1 MTMLAIK
8 LRRDLWS
15 ARTQAITIALVM
27 ASGLAA
33 FGASLSTYQ
42 SLRSMQADYYDRARF
57 AQVFATARRAPAQV
71 EQALLALPGVADAQ
85 ASLAYDV
92 MLIRDDVLEPMT
104 ARIHALPAQGAPRM
118 NRLTLVA
125 GRWLDPATSREVL
138 VNQSFAR
145 ARGLAPGDHV
155 DMLLNG
161 RRERLTIAGLVLSP
175 EYVLAVHPSG
185 GDDRSFGIFWMA
197 RDRLAAAFSMDGAF
211 NRVALRLTPGA
222 SEPQVIAA
230 VDRLLAPY
238 GGTGAYGRAEQ
249 MSHQA
254 LTQEI
259 GELRVFGLVLPSL
272 FLAISAFL
280 INVVL
285 SRQTGVQRGQIAVLK
300 ALGVPAWRIA
310 GHYLAYALA
319 IAALGIALGAVAG
332 FLLGQRLT
340 AMYAE
345 FFHFPLLD
353 YRYPAW
359 VAGLGSGAL
368 LIAAAGGALGALLRV
383 VRLPAADAMRPASP
397 PLYRPALLE
406 RLGLARLA
414 PPALRMIVR
423 DMERRPAR
431 VLATAA
437 GITGSVAILVAGT
450 WWGDAIDYLLD
461 IELRMRERQ
470 QVMLHLVE
478 PASTA
483 ARFDLARLPGVLDV
497 EVERI
502 AAVRLSN
509 GWRTDRTVIIGLPA
523 DGRLRQLLDRELR
536 TVPLPRSGVVLNAP
550 LAARLGLRVGDRV
563 DVEFPQGERRRES
576 VPVAALVNES
586 MGLLAY
592 MDRDALNRLLGEGD
606 AFSGARLRV
615 DPAAREA
622 FLQAVKQMPR
632 VATVLEIGPVIR
644 NFRDTSGR
652 YVRVFTGVLSV
663 MAALI
668 AIGVVYNSARIALAE
683 REWELAS
690 LRVLGMTRGEVSML
704 LLGELALIVAAAL
717 VPGWIAGYWLS
728 AAIAEMI
735 RPETFTIP
743 LVIQP
748 RTYAFAC
755 GVVLAAAAVS
765 ALAVRRRIDRLDLVS
780 ALKTRD

>member
-1 MTMLAIK
+1 MNMLAVK
-8 LRRDLWS
+8 LRRDLW
-15 ARTQAITIALVM
+15 ATRAQVITIALVM

-57 AQVFATARRAPAQV
+57 AHVFAVARRVPAGV
-71 EQALLALPGVADAQ
+71 EPALLALPGVVDVQ
-85 ASLAYDV
+85 TSLSYDV
-92 MLIRDDVLEPMT
+92 LLSRDDVLEPMT
-104 ARIHALPAQGAPRM
+104 ARIHALPAQGEPRM

-125 GRWLDPATSREVL
+125 GRWLDAAASDEVL

-145 ARGLAPGDHV
+145 ARRLAPGDTV
-155 DMLLNG
+155 DLLLNS
-161 RRERLTIAGLVLSP
+161 RRERLRIAGIVLSP
-175 EYVLAVHPSG
+175 EYVLAVHPGG

-197 RDRLAAAFSMDGAF
+197 RDRLAAAFSMEGAF
-211 NRVALRLTPGA
+211 NRVALRLAPEA
-222 SEPQVIAA
+222 SEPQTLAA

-238 GGTGAYGRAEQ
+238 GSTGAHGRAEQ

-280 INVVL
+280 IHVVL
-285 SRQTGVQRGQIAVLK
+285 SRQIGVQRGQIAVLK
-300 ALGVPAWRIA
+300 ALGCPESRIA
-310 GHYLAYALA
+310 AHYLGHALA
-319 IAALGIALGAVAG
+319 IAALGIGLGLVAG
-332 FLLGQRLT
+332 ALLGQRLT
-340 AMYAE
+340 ALDAE
-345 FFHFPLLD
+345 VFHFPLLD
-353 YRYPAW
+353 YRYPLG
-359 VAGLGSGAL
+359 VAAPGRGAL
-368 LIAAAGGALGALLRV
+368 LAAAVGGALGAMRRV
-383 VRLPAADAMRPASP
+383 VRLPPADAMRPATP
-397 PLYRPALLE
+397 PTYRPALLE
-406 RLGLARLA
+406 QLGLARRA
-414 PPALRMIVR
+414 PPSLRMIVR

-431 VLATAA
+431 VAATAA
-437 GITGSVAILVAGT
+437 GIAGSVAILVAGT

-461 IELRMRERQ
+461 VELRMRERQ
-470 QVMLHLVE
+470 HVMLQLAE
-478 PASTA
+478 PAATS
-483 ARFDLARLPGVLDV
+483 ARFDLTRLPGVLDA
-497 EVERI
+497 EIERT

-509 GWRTDRTVIIGLPA
+509 GWRSDRTVIIGLPA
-523 DGRLRQLLDRELR
+523 DGRLRRLLDDRLR
-536 TVPLPRSGVVLNAP
+536 AVALPASGIVLNAP
-550 LAARLGLRVGDRV
+550 LARRLGLRVGDSV
-563 DVEFPQGERRRES
+563 EVEFLQGERLRQP
-576 VPVAALVNES
+576 VPVVALVNES

-592 MDRDALNRLLGEGD
+592 MERDALNRLLGEGD
-606 AFSGARLRV
+606 TFSGARLRI
-615 DPAAREA
+615 DSAERAS
-622 FLQAVKQMPR
+622 FMQAVKQVPR

-644 NFRDTSGR
+644 SFRETSGR
-652 YVRVFTGVLSV
+652 YVLVFTSVLSV

-717 VPGWIAGYWLS
+717 PPGWVAGYWLS
-728 AAIAEMI
+728 YAIAEMI

-748 RTYAFAC
+748 STYAFATL
-755 GVVLAAAAVS
+755 VVLGAAAAS
-765 ALAVRRRIDRLDLVS
+765 ALVVRRRIDRLDLVS

>member
-1 MTMLAIK
+1 MNMLAVK
-8 LRRDLWS
+8 LRRDLW
-15 ARTQAITIALVM
+15 ATRAQVITIALVM

-42 SLRSMQADYYDRARF
+42 SLRSMQAGYYDRARF
-57 AQVFATARRAPAQV
+57 AHVFAVARRVPASV
-71 EQALLALPGVADAQ
+71 EPALLALPGVVDVQ
-85 ASLAYDV
+85 TSLSYDV
-92 MLIRDDVLEPMT
+92 LLSRDDVLEPMT
-104 ARIHALPAQGAPRM
+104 ARIHALPAQGEPRM

-125 GRWLDPATSREVL
+125 GRWLDAAARDEVL

-145 ARGLAPGDHV
+145 ARRLAPGDTV
-155 DMLLNG
+155 DLLLNG
-161 RRERLTIAGLVLSP
+161 RRERLRVAGVVLSP
-175 EYVLAVHPSG
+175 EYVLAVHPGG

-197 RDRLAAAFSMDGAF
+197 RDRLAAAFSMEGAF
-211 NRVALRLTPGA
+211 NRVALRLAPEA
-222 SEPQVIAA
+222 SEPQTLAA

-238 GGTGAYGRAEQ
+238 GSTGAHGRAEQ

-280 INVVL
+280 IHVVL
-285 SRQTGVQRGQIAVLK
+285 SRQIGVQRGQIAVLK
-300 ALGVPAWRIA
+300 ALGCPEPRIA
-310 GHYLAYALA
+310 AHYLGHALA
-319 IAALGIALGAVAG
+319 IAALGIALGLVAG
-332 FLLGQRLT
+332 ALLGQRLT
-340 AMYAE
+340 ALYAE

-353 YRYPAW
+353 YRYPLR
-359 VAGLGSGAL
+359 VAALGAGAL
-368 LIAAAGGALGALLRV
+368 LAAAVGGALGAMRRV
-383 VRLPAADAMRPASP
+383 VRLPPADAMRPATP
-397 PLYRPALLE
+397 PTYRPALLE
-406 RLGLARLA
+406 RLGLARRV
-414 PPALRMIVR
+414 PPSLRMIVR

-431 VLATAA
+431 VAATAA
-437 GITGSVAILVAGT
+437 GIAGSVAILVAGT

-461 IELRMRERQ
+461 VELRMREHQ
-470 QVMLHLVE
+470 HVMLQLVE
-478 PASTA
+478 PVATS
-483 ARFDLARLPGVLDV
+483 ARFDLARLPGVLDA
-497 EVERI
+497 EIERT

-509 GWRTDRTVIIGLPA
+509 GWRSDRTVIIGLPA
-523 DGRLRQLLDRELR
+523 DGRLRRLLDDRLR
-536 TVPLPRSGVVLNAP
+536 TVALPDSGIVLNAP
-550 LAARLGLRVGDRV
+550 LARRLGLRVGDSV
-563 DVEFPQGERRRES
+563 EVEFLQGERRRQP
-576 VPVAALVNES
+576 VPVVALVNES

-606 AFSGARLRV
+606 AFSGARLRI
-615 DPAAREA
+615 DSAERAL
-622 FLQAVKQMPR
+622 FMQAVKQVPR

-644 NFRDTSGR
+644 SFRETSGR
-652 YVRVFTGVLSV
+652 YVLVFTSVLSV

-717 VPGWIAGYWLS
+717 PPGWLAGYWLS
-728 AAIAEMI
+728 YAIAEMI

-748 RTYAFAC
+748 GTYAFATL
-755 GVVLAAAAVS
+755 VVLGAAAAS
-765 ALAVRRRIDRLDLVS
+765 ALVVRRRIDRLDLVS

>member
-1 MTMLAIK
+1 MNMLAVK
-8 LRRDLWS
+8 LRRDLW
-15 ARTQAITIALVM
+15 ATRAQVVTIALVM

-57 AQVFATARRAPAQV
+57 AHVFAVARRVPAGV
-71 EQALLALPGVADAQ
+71 EPALLALPGVVDVQ
-85 ASLAYDV
+85 TSLSYDV
-92 MLIRDDVLEPMT
+92 LLSRDDVLEPMI
-104 ARIHALPAQGAPRM
+104 ARIHALPAQGEPRM

-125 GRWLDPATSREVL
+125 GRWLDAAASDEVL

-145 ARGLAPGDHV
+145 ARRLAPGDTV
-155 DMLLNG
+155 DLLLNG
-161 RRERLTIAGLVLSP
+161 RRERLRIAGIVLSP

-197 RDRLAAAFSMDGAF
+197 RDRLAAAFSMEGAF
-211 NRVALRLTPGA
+211 NRVALRLAPEA
-222 SEPQVIAA
+222 SEPQTLAA

-238 GGTGAYGRAEQ
+238 GSTGAHGRAEQ

-280 INVVL
+280 IHVVL
-285 SRQTGVQRGQIAVLK
+285 SRQIGVQRGQIAVLK
-300 ALGVPAWRIA
+300 ALGCPESRIA
-310 GHYLAYALA
+310 VHYLGHALA
-319 IAALGIALGAVAG
+319 IAALGIGLGLVAG
-332 FLLGQRLT
+332 ALLGQRLT
-340 AMYAE
+340 ALYAE

-353 YRYPAW
+353 FRYPLW
-359 VAGLGSGAL
+359 VAALGGGAL
-368 LIAAAGGALGALLRV
+368 LAAAVGGALGAMRRV
-383 VRLPAADAMRPASP
+383 VRLPPADAMRPATP
-397 PLYRPALLE
+397 PTYRPALLE
-406 RLGLARLA
+406 RIGLARLA
-414 PPALRMIVR
+414 PPSLRMIVR

-431 VLATAA
+431 VAATAA
-437 GITGSVAILVAGT
+437 GIAGSVAILVAGT

-461 IELRMRERQ
+461 VELRMRERQ
-470 QVMLHLVE
+470 HVMLQLAE
-478 PASTA
+478 PAATS
-483 ARFDLARLPGVLDV
+483 ARFDLTRLPGVLDA
-497 EVERI
+497 EIERT

-509 GWRTDRTVIIGLPA
+509 GWRSDRTMIIGLPA
-523 DGRLRQLLDRELR
+523 DGRLRQLLDSQLR
-536 TVPLPRSGVVLNAP
+536 AVALPASGIVLNAP
-550 LAARLGLRVGDRV
+550 LARRLGVRVGDS
-563 DVEFPQGERRRES
+563 VEVAFLQGEQRRQP
-576 VPVAALVNES
+576 VPVVALVNES

-606 AFSGARLRV
+606 AFSGARLRI
-615 DPAAREA
+615 DAAERA
-622 FLQAVKQMPR
+622 PFMQAVKQVPR

-644 NFRDTSGR
+644 SFRETSGR
-652 YVRVFTGVLSV
+652 YVLVFTGVLSV

-668 AIGVVYNSARIALAE
+668 AVGVVYNSARIALAE

-717 VPGWIAGYWLS
+717 LPGWVTGYWLS
-728 AAIAEMI
+728 YAIAEMI

-748 RTYAFAC
+748 RTYAFATL
-755 GVVLAAAAVS
+755 VVLGAAAAS
-765 ALAVRRRIDRLDLVS
+765 ALVVRRRIDRLDLVS